1 MTDKNSSLKGSKDL
15 SFKEFTKQVRI
26 DVLNMICKA
35 KSGHP
40 GGSLSCVEILSVLY
54 RKILNVPFDWKKS
67 PDFDK
72 RDRFILSKGHASAA
86 LYSVL
91 SHCGFFNPEELLTF
105 RALGSRLQ
113 GHPST
118 RYGLEGIEAS
128 TGSLGQG
135 LSMAVGVALGLKLD
149 KNPAHVYVL
158 LGDGEMQEGSV
169 WEALMSASHKK
180 LDNII
185 AIIDRNKL
193 QIDGSC
199 DDVKSLE
206 PLDKKLE
213 AFGFDVQVVNGH
225 CEKELTDALLKAKN
239 AKKPAAIITNT
250 IKGKGIS
257 FMENNAGWHGKVPKS
272 DEAKIALEE
281 LNYGE

>member
-1 MTDKNSSLKGSKDL
+1 MIDKNCGFKD
-15 SFKEFTKQVRI
+15 FTKVVRQDI
-26 DVLNMICKA
+26 LKMICAA

-54 RKILNVPFDWKKS
+54 RKILNIPSDWKKS
-67 PDFDK
+67 PDFNK
-72 RDRFILSKGHASAA
+72 RDRFILSKGHASAC

-91 SHCGFFNPEELLTF
+91 AHCGFFNCDELLTF
-105 RALGSRLQ
+105 RQLGSRLQ

-118 RYGLEGIEAS
+118 RYGLEGIEAC

-135 LSMAVGVALGLKLD
+135 LSMAVGAALALKLD
-149 KNPAHVYVL
+149 KNPAKVYVL

-169 WEALMSASHKK
+169 WEALMSASHRK
-180 LDNII
+180 LDNLV
-185 AIIDRNKL
+185 AIVDRNKL

-213 AFGFDVQVVNGH
+213 AFGFVVKTVDGH
-225 CEKELTDALLKAKN
+225 SEDELTEGLMF
-239 AKKPAAIITNT
+239 AKKADKPVFIIANT

-257 FMENNAGWHGKVPKS
+257 YMENNAGWHGKVPKS
-272 DEAKIALEE
+272 DEAQAALEE
-281 LNYGE
+281 LK

>member
-1 MTDKNSSLKGSKDL
+1 MADI
-15 SFKEFTKQVRI
+15 SFKDFTNTVRRDI
-26 DVLNMICKA
+26 LKMIHGA

-54 RKILNVPFDWKKS
+54 RKILNVPVEWKKS
-67 PDFDK
+67 PDFNK
-72 RDRFILSKGHASAA
+72 RDRFILSKGHASAC

-91 SHCGFFNPEELLTF
+91 ARSGFFNPNELMTF
-105 RALGSRLQ
+105 RKFGSRLQ

-118 RYGLEGIEAS
+118 RYNLEGIEAS

-135 LSMAVGVALGLKLD
+135 LSMASGVALALKLD
-149 KNPAHVYVL
+149 KNPAKVYVL
-158 LGDGEMQEGSV
+158 MGDGEMQEGSV
-169 WEALMSASHKK
+169 WEALMAVSHRK
-180 LDNII
+180 LDTLVVIVDKN
-185 AIIDRNKL
+185 NL
-193 QIDGSC
+193 QIDGCC
-199 DDVKSLE
+199 DDVKSLGN
-206 PLDKKLE
+206 LDKKLE
-213 AFGFDVQVVNGH
+213 AFGFEVQTVDGH
-225 CEKELTDALLKAKN
+225 SEEALTKALLTAKASN
-239 AKKPAAIITNT
+239 KPSAIIANT

>member
-1 MTDKNSSLKGSKDL
+1 MIDKNCAFED
-15 SFKEFTKQVRI
+15 FTKCIRQDI
-26 DVLNMICKA
+26 LKMICTA

-54 RKILNVPFDWKKS
+54 RNILNIPSSWKKS

-72 RDRFILSKGHASAA
+72 RDRFILSKGHASAC

-91 SHCGFFNPEELLTF
+91 AHCGFFDTNELLTF
-105 RALGSRLQ
+105 RKLGSRLQ

-118 RYGLEGIEAS
+118 RYGLEGIEAC

-149 KNPAHVYVL
+149 KNPAKVYVL

-180 LDNII
+180 LNNLV
-185 AIIDRNKL
+185 AIVDKNNL

-199 DDVKSLE
+199 NDVKSLE

-213 AFGFDVQVVNGH
+213 AFGFVVKTVNGH
-225 CEKELTDALLKAKN
+225 SEEELTSALN
-239 AKKPAAIITNT
+239 FAKKADKPVFIIANT
-250 IKGKGIS
+250 IKGKGVS
-257 FMENNAGWHGKVPKS
+257 FMENNAGWHGKVPK
-272 DEAKIALEE
+272 DAEAKIALEE
-281 LNYGE
+281 LK

>member
-1 MTDKNSSLKGSKDL
+1 MMKNCGFKD
-15 SFKEFTKQVRI
+15 FTKCVRQDI
-26 DVLNMICKA
+26 LRMICEA

-54 RKILNVPFDWKKS
+54 RKILNVPADWKKS
-67 PDFDK
+67 PDFEK
-72 RDRFILSKGHASAA
+72 RDRFILSKGHASAC

-91 SHCGFFNPEELLTF
+91 AHCGFFDSNELLTF
-105 RALGSRLQ
+105 RKLGSRLQ

-118 RYGLEGIEAS
+118 RYNLEGIEAS

-135 LSMAVGVALGLKLD
+135 LSMAVGVALALKLD
-149 KNPAHVYVL
+149 KNPAKVYVL

-180 LDNII
+180 LNNIVCI
-185 AIIDRNKL
+185 VDRNKL

-213 AFGFDVQVVNGH
+213 AFGFIVKTVNGH
-225 CEKELTDALLKAKN
+225 SEEELTEALMF
-239 AKKPAAIITNT
+239 AKKADKPVFIIADT
-250 IKGKGIS
+250 IKGKGVS
-257 FMENNAGWHGKVPKS
+257 FMENNAGWHGKVPKEN
-272 DEAKIALEE
+272 EASAALEE
-281 LNYGE
+281 LK